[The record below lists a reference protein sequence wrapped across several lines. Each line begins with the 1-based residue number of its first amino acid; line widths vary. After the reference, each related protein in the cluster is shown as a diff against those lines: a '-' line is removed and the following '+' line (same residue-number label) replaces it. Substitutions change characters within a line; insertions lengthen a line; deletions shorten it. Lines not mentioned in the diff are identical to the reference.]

1 MNKIARLLTL
11 AIGGFMTLGCEEIP
25 PQITP
30 CQTSRVVLVEEFT
43 GIDCVNCPAGAEKL
57 EILSSQNPGKIIVV
71 GIHAGYFA
79 TDHNGFDLRCPDGE
93 SLESLYLGPVSG
105 YPAASINRR
114 VFEGES
120 DVVADLTEWAGYIGA
135 EFCKRP
141 IAELS
146 LTNTYD
152 PLTRMATVAVDI
164 TPSTFFTG
172 VVDEDL
178 AVSVMITESNIVGY
192 QKTPA
197 GSNTSYVHKH
207 VLRDVLT
214 DSYTGDVLIT
224 KGNVLTAQQKV
235 IADYPIPAGW
245 NPDNCHAVA
254 FIHYKADDNKEIIQ
268 AVEAHIN

>member
-1 MNKIARLLTL
+1 MNKIAKLLTL
-11 AIGGFMTLGCEEIP
+11 AIGGFMTFGCEEIP
-25 PQITP
+25 PEITP

-43 GIDCVNCPAGAEKL
+43 GIDCVNCPAGSVKL
-57 EILSSQNPGKIIVV
+57 ETLSSQNSGKIIVV

-93 SLESLYLGPVSG
+93 NLESLYLGPVSG
-105 YPAASINRR
+105 YPAASINRK

-120 DVVADLTEWAGYIGA
+120 DVVADLTEWAGYIAA
-135 EFCKRP
+135 EFCDRP

-152 PLTRMATVAVDI
+152 VGTRKASVTVDI
-164 TPSTFFTG
+164 TPSSFFRG
-172 VVDEDL
+172 AVEEDL
-178 AVSVMITESNIVGY
+178 AVTVMLTESNIIGY

-197 GSNTSYVHKH
+197 GSDPAYVHKH

-214 DSYTGDVLIT
+214 DSYTGDILIT
-224 KGNVLTAQQKV
+224 KGNALTAQQKV
-235 IADYPIPAGW
+235 IADYVIPAGW
-245 NPDNCHAVA
+245 DPANCHAIA
-254 FIHYKADDNKEIIQ
+254 FIHYKSDDNKEVIQ

>member
-1 MNKIARLLTL
+1 MNKIARLLTV
-11 AIGGFMTLGCEEIP
+11 AIGGFMAFGCEEIP

-57 EILSSQNPGKIIVV
+57 ETLSSQNPGKIIVV

-79 TDHNGFDLRCPDGE
+79 TDHSGFDLRCPDGE
-93 SLESLYLGPVSG
+93 NLESLYLGPVSA

-120 DVVADLTEWAGYIGA
+120 DVVTDLSEWAGYIA
-135 EFCKRP
+135 SEICERP

-152 PLTRMATVAVDI
+152 AATEMASVTVDM

-172 VVDEDL
+172 LLEEDL
-178 AVSVMITESNIVGY
+178 AITVMITESNIVGY

-197 GSNTSYVHKH
+197 GSDPAYVHKH
-207 VLRDVLT
+207 VLRDVL
-214 DSYTGDVLIT
+214 SSNYTGDVVIT

-235 IADYPIPAGW
+235 IADYPIPNTW

-254 FIHYKADDNKEIIQ
+254 FLHYKGNDNKAIIQ
-268 AVEAHIN
+268 AVEAHIK

>member
-152 PLTRMATVAVDI
+152 PVTRMATVAVDI

-172 VVDEDL
+172 LVEEDL

-192 QKTPA
+192 QKTPS
-197 GSNTSYVHKH
+197 GSNPSYVHKH

-235 IADYPIPAGW
+235 IADYPIPTGW
-245 NPDNCHAVA
+245 DPDNCHAVA
-254 FIHYKADDNKEIIQ
+254 FIHYKADNNKEIIQ

>member
-1 MNKIARLLTL
+1 MNKIAKLVSL
-11 AIGGFMTLGCEEIP
+11 AIGSFMTLGCEEIP

-43 GIDCVNCPAGAEKL
+43 GIDCVNCPAGSEKL
-57 EILSSQNPGKIIVV
+57 ETLSSQNPGKIIVV

-79 TDHNGFDLRCPDGE
+79 TDHNGFDLRCQDGVN
-93 SLESLYLGPVSG
+93 LESLYLGPVSG
-105 YPAASINRR
+105 YPASSINRK

-120 DVVADLTEWAGYIGA
+120 DAVAGFLKWAGYIA
-135 EFCKRP
+135 SEFCNRP

-152 PLTRMATVAVDI
+152 AVNEMASITVDI
-164 TPSTFFTG
+164 TPSSFFTG
-172 VVDEDL
+172 ALEEDL
-178 AVSVMITESNIVGY
+178 AITIMLTESNIVGY

-197 GSNTSYVHKH
+197 GSNPAYVHKH

-214 DSYTGDVLIT
+214 DNYTGDILIT

-235 IADYPIPAGW
+235 IADYLIPSGW
-245 NPDNCHAVA
+245 DPNNCHAVA
-254 FIHYKADDNKEIIQ
+254 FIHYKSDENKEVIQ
-268 AVEAHIN
+268 AVEAHIK

>member
-11 AIGGFMTLGCEEIP
+11 AISGFMTLGCEEIP

-43 GIDCVNCPAGAEKL
+43 GIDCVNCPAGSEKL
-57 EILSSQNPGKIIVV
+57 QTLSNQNPGKIIVV

-93 SLESLYLGPVSG
+93 NLESLYLGPVSG
-105 YPAASINRR
+105 YPASSINRK

-120 DVVADLTEWAGYIGA
+120 DVIADLTEWAGYIAA
-135 EFCKRP
+135 EICERP

-152 PLTRMATVAVDI
+152 AATRMASVTVDV

-172 VVDEDL
+172 LIEEDL
-178 AVSVMITESNIVGY
+178 AISILLTESNIIGY

-197 GSNTSYVHKH
+197 GSDPAYVHKH

-214 DSYTGDVLIT
+214 DSYTGDVLIPS
-224 KGNVLTAQQKV
+224 GNVLSAQQKV
-235 IADYPIPAGW
+235 IVDYLIPTGW

-254 FIHYKADDNKEIIQ
+254 FIHYKGEDNKEVIQ

>member
-1 MNKIARLLTL
+1 MNRIAKLLTL

-43 GIDCVNCPAGAEKL
+43 GIDCVNCPAGSEKL
-57 EILSSQNPGKIIVV
+57 ETLSSKNPGKIIVV

-93 SLESLYLGPVSG
+93 NLESLYLGPVSG
-105 YPAASINRR
+105 YPASSINRK

-120 DVVADLTEWAGYIGA
+120 DVVADLSEWAGYIGS
-135 EFCKRP
+135 ELCDRP

-152 PLTRMATVAVDI
+152 NATRMASVTVDV
-164 TPSTFFTG
+164 TPSAFFLG
-172 VVDEDL
+172 LLEEDL
-178 AVSVMITESNIVGY
+178 AISIMITESNIVGY

-197 GSNTSYVHKH
+197 GSDPAYVHKH

-214 DSYTGDVLIT
+214 DNYTGDILIS
-224 KGNVLTAQQKV
+224 KGNTLTAQQKV
-235 IADYPIPAGW
+235 IADYEIPAGW
-245 NPDNCHAVA
+245 DPDNCHAVA
-254 FIHYKADDNKEIIQ
+254 FIHYKADDNKEVIQ
-268 AVEAHIN
+268 AVEAHIK